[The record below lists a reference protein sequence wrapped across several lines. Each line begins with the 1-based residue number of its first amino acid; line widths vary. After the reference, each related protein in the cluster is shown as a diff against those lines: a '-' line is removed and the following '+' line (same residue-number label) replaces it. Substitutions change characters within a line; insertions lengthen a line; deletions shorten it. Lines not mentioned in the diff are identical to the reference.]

1 MSKILTTVSLPSIF
15 YSLLSPYYK
24 RYINSL
30 DLKGNEKLLDFG
42 SGLGIESTYL
52 AEVLHRGNGRLTC
65 LDISEPRIK
74 AAQKRLKKYPNID
87 FKIGDITG
95 LSLEDSSYDAVFIH
109 FVLHHIKRDTRQET
123 VKALAHLLK
132 AGGKIFIREPLI
144 MKHGMSADE
153 IRDLMAQ
160 SGFQE
165 VDYKTARLLAFGKI
179 YTGVFEKRYF
189 SFGSKDLL
197 TSVLK
202 K

>member
-1 MSKILTTVSLPSIF
+1 MTFQEPGSLRVLTSVSLPSIF
-15 YSLLSPYYK
+15 YALLSPYYK
-24 RYINSL
+24 RYIKSL
-30 DLKGNEKLLDFG
+30 GLKGSEKVFDFG
-42 SGLGIESTYL
+42 SGLGIESAYL

-74 AAQKRLKKYPNID
+74 GAQKRLKKYPNID

-109 FVLHHIKRDTRQET
+109 FVLHHVKRDARQET

-144 MKHGMSADE
+144 IKHGMSPDE
-153 IRDLMAQ
+153 IRHLMTQ

-165 VDYKTARLLAFGKI
+165 MDYKIVQLLAFGKI
-179 YTGVFEKRYF
+179 YTGVFEKR
-189 SFGSKDLL
+189 
-197 TSVLK
+197 
-202 K
+202 